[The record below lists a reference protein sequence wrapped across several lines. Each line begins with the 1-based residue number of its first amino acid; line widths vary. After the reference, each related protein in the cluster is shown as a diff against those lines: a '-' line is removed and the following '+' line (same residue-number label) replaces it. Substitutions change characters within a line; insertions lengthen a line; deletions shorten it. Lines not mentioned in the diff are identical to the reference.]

1 MNIQFNVTAAALDDE
16 FEQDTILNTVL
27 RIFGRP
33 EIFGQAANG
42 HAVDTISGVGQ
53 AGNQKPIINYADM
66 PQVGAQQPHE
76 MGFGQ
81 SAPHVQPER
90 ATTHPNHAAASAVG
104 YVQQGAP
111 MPDAVI
117 TPAAQNAMAG
127 AVNGVQLDKSGCPWD
142 ARIHASPPSIN
153 KGDEMW
159 RSKKGVDK
167 AQAEALSTELR
178 RIASA
183 GGNPTAAA
191 PAGMPQA
198 NQAQFTPAPAPAQ
211 QQAAPVSTA
220 FTEMMAQLAP
230 HVASGAIPQ
239 TTIDEAARRVG
250 AHNNGVGNVTLLQHN
265 EALIP
270 AFVAEVNKICAGQ

>member
-1 MNIQFNVTAAALDDE
+1 MNVQFSVSLESSRD
-16 FEQDTILNTVL
+16 EQDMVINSILRV
-27 RIFGRP
+27 FGRP
-33 EIFGQAANG
+33 PIDDMSHTIQTTNG
-42 HAVDTISGVGQ
+42 YTVQGVGQ
-53 AGNQKPIINYADM
+53 PGNVIAYADM
-66 PQVGAQQPHE
+66 PQIGGTHP
-76 MGFGQ
+76 GQ

-90 ATTHPNHAAASAVG
+90 ATNHPNHQVAAANGFQVPPPAG
-104 YVQQGAP
+104 YVEPSNP
-111 MPDAVI
+111 MPDAVV
-117 TPAAQNAMAG
+117 TPAAQNAMNQA
-127 AVNGVQLDKSGCPWD
+127 NTTQLDKSGCPWD
-142 ARIHASPPSIN
+142 GRIHATPPSIN

-183 GGNPTAAA
+183 GGNTLQAA

-198 NQAQFTPAPAPAQ
+198 NQAQFTPAPAPVQ

-239 TTIDEAARRVG
+239 ATIDEAARRVG

-270 AFVAEVNKICAGQ
+270 AFVAQVNAICAGQ